1 MRNAASTALAALP
14 ALLWPLLWT
23 AAAQADERV
32 VAALSQNQVSI
43 TTTYSGSE
51 IFVFGAVKRD
61 APAVEARLDVVVA
74 VDGPPE
80 PVIVR
85 RKARRFGIWAN
96 ADAVEI
102 NEAPSFYAVSAS
114 GPLDEILSATDDLRH
129 RIGVQRQVRAV
140 DLDDAVDPQER
151 DSFREAVIRLRA
163 ADGLYLE
170 MQDEVRITDDTLFA
184 ARFALPA
191 NLVEGDYRARVFLLH
206 DKAVV
211 DVYETSIAV
220 RKAGLERWLYTL
232 SREAP
237 LIYGLLSIA
246 VALVA
251 GWGASE
257 AFRLLR
263 G

>member
-1 MRNAASTALAALP
+1 MRALAAGV
-14 ALLWPLLWT
+14 ALLW
-23 AAAQADERV
+23 AATLPAPAEEV

-61 APAVEARLDVVVA
+61 APAVDARLDVVVA

-85 RKARRFGIWAN
+85 RKARQFGIWAN
-96 ADAVEI
+96 AEAVKI

-114 GPLDEILSATDDLRH
+114 GPLEEILSATDDLRH
-129 RIGVQRQVRAV
+129 RIGVQSQVRVV
-140 DLDDAVDPQER
+140 DLDESIDPSER
-151 DSFREAVIRLRA
+151 DAFREAVIRLRE

-170 MQDEVRITDDTLFA
+170 PQEHVRITDETLFA

-206 DKAVV
+206 DRVVV
-211 DVYETSIAV
+211 DVFETSIAV
-220 RKAGLERWLYTL
+220 RKAGLERWLFSL

-237 LIYGLLSIA
+237 LVYGLLSIA
-246 VALVA
+246 VALAA

-263 G
+263 R